1 MAREPQINPNSNA
14 ECATGMAVARSAPSS
29 RSWHERDD
37 AAERFSMICN
47 KMKVRSTPLDCWL
60 MRATLNEKRTRSQS
74 CHLSDDA

>member
-1 MAREPQINPNSNA
+1 MV
-14 ECATGMAVARSAPSS
+14 VARSAPSS

-47 KMKVRSTPLDCWL
+47 KMKVRSIPFDCWL